1 MSYMPLASFLRASG
15 EQPSNTAK
23 SSREC
28 AESHASETHL
38 PALSTSAPRSDIS
51 DPVSTCIGS
60 LPLLCLEL
68 GAKPRRI

>member
-51 DPVSTCIGS
+51 DPGEH
-60 LPLLCLEL
+60 LYRKPAFALL
-68 GAKPRRI
+68 R